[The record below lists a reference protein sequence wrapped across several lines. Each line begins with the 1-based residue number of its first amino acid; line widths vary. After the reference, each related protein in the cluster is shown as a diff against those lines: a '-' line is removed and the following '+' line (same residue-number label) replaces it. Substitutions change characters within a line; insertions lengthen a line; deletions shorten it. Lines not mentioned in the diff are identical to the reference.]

1 MISKLLSTAVKLYLR
16 SQVKQ
21 VENLQVKIVGRDR
34 QILQG
39 YIPQIFLS
47 CTHAEYRGLCLSQVE
62 LNGSDIAFNLLEVV
76 KKKPLKLLEPI
87 FVRVQLKI
95 DAADLQ
101 ASLDSPLLQS
111 GLDDLW
117 QMVLSAPTNT
127 SLAERDCSTIKWS
140 RMAIANNKL
149 NLFGIHQGI
158 FGEVKEVGLSAGI
171 ELADNHT
178 LCLHPWQIVSE
189 SCSSDGLQP
198 ELKID
203 LGKDVA
209 IEQLLIESEHIVCLG
224 KIKVNN

>member
-16 SQVKQ
+16 SQVRR
-21 VENLQVKIVGRDR
+21 VENLQVKIVGTNQ
-34 QILQG
+34 QIFQG
-39 YIPQIFLS
+39 YIPQISLS

-95 DAADLQ
+95 SAADLQ
-101 ASLDSPLLQS
+101 ASLNSPLLQS

-117 QMVLSAPTNT
+117 QMVLSAKTNT
-127 SLAERDCSTIKWS
+127 FAEWDCSTIKWE

-149 NLFGIHQGI
+149 NLFGIHQGV
-158 FGEVKEVGLSAGI
+158 FGETKEVYLSTGL
-171 ELADNHT
+171 ELAGDRT
-178 LCLHPWQIVSE
+178 LCLYPLQIIEE
-189 SCSSDGLQP
+189 SSLVDELQK

-203 LGKDVA
+203 LGTDVA
-209 IEQLLIESEHIVCLG
+209 IEQLSVASEHIVCLG
-224 KIKVNN
+224 RIKVNN

>member
-1 MISKLLSTAVKLYLR
+1 MIGKLLSTAVKLYLR
-16 SQVKQ
+16 SQVRR
-21 VENLQVKIVGRDR
+21 VENLQVKIVGTNQ
-34 QILQG
+34 QIFQG
-39 YIPQIFLS
+39 YIPQISLS

-95 DAADLQ
+95 SAADLQ
-101 ASLDSPLLQS
+101 ASLNSPLLQS

-117 QMVLSAPTNT
+117 QMVLSAKTNT
-127 SLAERDCSTIKWS
+127 FAEWDCSTIKWE

-149 NLFGIHQGI
+149 NLFGIHQGV
-158 FGEVKEVGLSAGI
+158 FGETKEVYLSTGL
-171 ELADNHT
+171 ELAGDRI
-178 LCLHPWQIVSE
+178 LCLYPLQIIEE
-189 SCSSDGLQP
+189 SSLVDELQK

-203 LGKDVA
+203 LGTDVA
-209 IEQLLIESEHIVCLG
+209 IEQLSVASEHIVCLG